1 MQQIKECFAYLIEC
15 AKKKGFLLFSDIFDV
30 SQKFELEISDVDYL
44 TSALLE
50 RNIII
55 QEKDASSGVNK
66 KANKG
71 DLDTTEFED
80 FAQLDYDKVFSEIK
94 KLSPLQEYFVN
105 YVKHIIP
112 PQRNE
117 IKTLQY
123 QVLDGNLYARK
134 RMIEMHL
141 RQALKIA
148 LYFCKT
154 YEQSIDDM
162 ISLTC
167 EGLIRAVDNYKANHK
182 EAFGGYASLWMMQI
196 CSKGLLTKTCLI
208 YYPPQIMEL
217 YKKLFKNKQN
227 HYYENIA
234 SLDKK
239 VIKNISEL
247 LNCSEKRTYKIISA
261 FCAFEKLDGIYDEQ
275 EDEFRV
281 KTVKE
286 YDFCEIDYDFN
297 KKMIDDLENRSLKQD
312 LDLILY
318 TLPPRESNVIKM
330 RFGLTKG
337 GFMSLEE
344 IGAYYGVTRER
355 IRQIEVKAIRRLRH
369 PRRTTILKEW
379 L

>member
-1 MQQIKECFAYLIEC
+1 MQQIKECFSYLIEC
-15 AKKKGFLLFSDIFDV
+15 AKKKGFLLFSDIFDI
-30 SQKFELEISDVDYL
+30 SQKFKLEISDVDYL

-55 QEKDASSGVNK
+55 QERDIYADVK
-66 KANKG
+66 KETSKN
-71 DLDTTEFED
+71 DFDETEFED

-94 KLSPLQEYFVN
+94 KLSPIQEYFVN
-105 YVKHIIP
+105 YVKQIVP

-123 QVLDGNLYARK
+123 QVLEGNLYARK

-141 RQALKIA
+141 RQALKMA

-182 EAFGGYASLWMMQI
+182 EAFISYASLWMMQMG
-196 CSKGLLTKTCLI
+196 SKGLLTKTCLI
-208 YYPPQIMEL
+208 CYPPHIMEL

-247 LNCSEKRTYKIISA
+247 LCCSEEITYKIISA
-261 FCAFEKLDGIYDEQ
+261 FCAFENLDSIYDEQ
-275 EDEFRV
+275 ADEFRV

-286 YDFCEIDYDFN
+286 YDFCDIDYNFN
-297 KKMIDDLENRSLKQD
+297 EKMVAELENWSLKQNI
-312 LDLILY
+312 DLILH
-318 TLPPRESNVIKM
+318 TLPSRECDVIKM
-330 RFGLTKG
+330 RFGFTKG
-337 GFMSLEE
+337 GFMTLEE

-355 IRQIEVKAIRRLRH
+355 IRQIEGKAIRRLRQLH
-369 PRRTTILKEW
+369 RTEILREW

>member
-15 AKKKGFLLFSDIFDV
+15 AKKKGFLLFSDIFDI
-30 SQKFELEISDVDYL
+30 SQKFKLEISAVDYL

-55 QEKDASSGVNK
+55 QEKDVSSVAK
-66 KANKG
+66 KETCKNLF
-71 DLDTTEFED
+71 DETEFED

-94 KLSPLQEYFVN
+94 KLSPIQEYFVN
-105 YVKHIIP
+105 YVKQIIP

-123 QVLDGNLYARK
+123 QVLEGNLYARK

-141 RQALKIA
+141 RQALKMA

-182 EAFGGYASLWMMQI
+182 EAFISYASLWMMQI

-208 YYPPQIMEL
+208 CYPAYIMEL

-227 HYYENIA
+227 YCYENITF
-234 SLDKK
+234 LDKK
-239 VIKNISEL
+239 SIKNISEL
-247 LNCSEKRTYKIISA
+247 LCCSEKMTYKIISA
-261 FCAFEKLDGIYDEQ
+261 FWAFENLDDVYDEQ
-275 EDEFRV
+275 ADEFRV

-286 YDFCEIDYDFN
+286 YDFCEIDYNFN
-297 KKMIDDLENRSLKQD
+297 EKMIVELENRSLKQE
-312 LDLILY
+312 LDLILN
-318 TLPPRESNVIKM
+318 TLPPSECNVIKM

-337 GFMSLEE
+337 GFMTLEE
-344 IGAYYGVTRER
+344 VGAYYNVTRER
-355 IRQIEVKAIRRLRH
+355 IRQIEAKALRRLRH
-369 PRRTTILKEW
+369 PRRAEILREW